1 LYTCLPRRR
10 FINNEREALP
20 ADTRPVQRSIVVSLR
35 LFTVTLDNIALD
47 RWGMLLKRREVVAR
61 EPRAAQTTKR
71 ETERERERGGEGGG
85 RLQIKF
91 APCNCAHLRRI
102 GSGTKI
108 DKQAIAQIDLI
119 VSRRIGC
126 ARYTRAR
133 AFPLVTRASILR
145 FHFSRIQAVAATRAQ
160 SAARSPDSR
169 VTQSGSVLMNENSHT
184 ALSDKG

>member
-1 LYTCLPRRR
+1 MGDAA
-10 FINNEREALP
+10 EA
-20 ADTRPVQRSIVVSLR
+20 
-35 LFTVTLDNIALD
+35 
-47 RWGMLLKRREVVAR
+47 AR
-61 EPRAAQTTKR
+61 GRCARAASCTDNEER
-71 ETERERERGGEGGG
+71 DRERERERGGEGGG